1 MNRGR
6 GQAGFAEWLAGI
18 TAQEGASGE
27 TAGGNIE
34 ESGLDARTHALVRL
48 AALVA
53 AGAPGADYDR
63 HIATALDHG
72 VTPDEVVGVLVALLP
87 TVGTAQVSTAADAV
101 RAAIDH
107 VAADMTAD
115 PSGTPAPWPPRG
127 AGR

>member
-1 MNRGR
+1 MSDPRGR
-6 GQAGFAEWLAGI
+6 AGFAQRLASI
-18 TAQEGASGE
+18 TAQDGAGGE
-27 TAGGNIE
+27 TAPGNIE

-53 AGAPGADYDR
+53 AGVPGADYDR

-87 TVGTAQVSTAADAV
+87 TVGTAQVSTAAHAV
-101 RAAIDH
+101 RAAIDR

-115 PSGTPAPWPPRG
+115 RSGTPAP
-127 AGR
+127 